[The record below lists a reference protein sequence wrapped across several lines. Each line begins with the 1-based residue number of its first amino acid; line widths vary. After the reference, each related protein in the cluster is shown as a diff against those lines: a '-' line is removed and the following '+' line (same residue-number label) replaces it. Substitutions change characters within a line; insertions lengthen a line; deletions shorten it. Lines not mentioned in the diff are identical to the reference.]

1 MLKIYSMKEIV
12 DASNK
17 ILESEDNNN
26 DLVIKPINN
35 AKEKYLSEKSLP
47 KDIESIISKAEN
59 LQIHSK
65 ENNSTNISNH
75 EEKNSSEE
83 FKVSRDELVESMYKT
98 FSKKIKK
105 NTLKLIL
112 ELREEVIFSTKKI
125 SSLKKLKKLEQ
136 DSIKI
141 LKKDIIDLEQ
151 IQNQIK
157 DNFEKS
163 QNDFIFLKKQHE
175 DLNKEHDSLK
185 EQHENLNLQY
195 NSLKMEHKNS
205 NIENVSLKNNLSDL
219 NNILTQLRNE
229 NITLK
234 NDNIKINAQLND
246 YRKKEIETKSKIK
259 ENEEISLVIK
269 SLEINNHETK
279 NTLSIYARK
288 NEELQNEINELKTEP
303 INVEDN
309 NYLAD
314 IKELKNKVKHYQ
326 DENIRISNEFVESN
340 KKFEITKESLNELQN
355 HRSGLIEKINSIN
368 EVIKNENIVTSVF
381 HSDLEKDKIKVVDS
395 NKPAKTNKNDLD
407 EKIKNIF
414 IKD

>member
-125 SSLKKLKKLEQ
+125 SSLKKLKKMEQ

-229 NITLK
+229 TITLK

-259 ENEEISLVIK
+259 ENEEKSLVIK

>member
-229 NITLK
+229 TITLK

-381 HSDLEKDKIKVVDS
+381 HSDLEKDKIKVIDS

-414 IKD
+414 VKD

>member
-1 MLKIYSMKEIV
+1 VLKIYSMKEIV

-185 EQHENLNLQY
+185 EQYENLNLQY

-229 NITLK
+229 TITLK

>member
-47 KDIESIISKAEN
+47 KDIERIISKAEN

-185 EQHENLNLQY
+185 EQYENLNLQY

-229 NITLK
+229 TITLK

-259 ENEEISLVIK
+259 ENEEKSLVIK

-381 HSDLEKDKIKVVDS
+381 HSDLEKDKIKVIDS
-395 NKPAKTNKNDLD
+395 SKPAKTNKNDLD

-414 IKD
+414 IQD